1 MDKKDL
7 EQYTEDIYTCN
18 RTRCGFCVAECP
30 IYRIKGLEGYSSR
43 GKMMIA
49 RGLLEGT
56 IEPSAEVEELL
67 EDCLLCGYCQARC
80 ALNNLDIFTILRQ
93 RMVEE
98 ELYASEH
105 QEKAIKILEEGRL
118 FDRPAV
124 IKREGTNPLYLGCL
138 YQSKPI
144 QVKTIISVL
153 ERCGIDPLVADEAC
167 CGYIAEA
174 TGFRGEFES
183 IQERFREMYGPH
195 LDGEILTL
203 CPTCTITLRERYGLN
218 VKHAIVAVAERI
230 EELNLRQLDL
240 KATFH
245 DPCHLGRMLGVFEE
259 PRTILQALGVELIEM
274 EHNRVFST
282 CCGGGGGVA
291 DTDPELSLEVA
302 KNRVRDALEV
312 GVENIVTL
320 CPTCEP
326 MLLRAASRLANVV
339 GVFVDVRDLWDLLD
353 EALP

>member
-1 MDKKDL
+1 MDRKDL
-7 EQYTEDIYTCN
+7 EQFTEDIYTCN

-30 IYRIKGLEGYSSR
+30 IYRIKGLEAYSSR

-56 IEPSAEVEELL
+56 VEPSADVEELL

-80 ALNNLDIFTILRQ
+80 ALNNLDVFTLLRQ

-98 ELYASEH
+98 GLYAPEH
-105 QEKAIKILEEGRL
+105 QEKALKIQEEGRL
-118 FDRPAV
+118 FERPV
-124 IKREGTNPLYLGCL
+124 VMKREGTVPLYLGCL
-138 YQSKPI
+138 YQSKPV
-144 QVKTIISVL
+144 QAKTVISVL
-153 ERCGIDPLVADEAC
+153 ERCGIEPLVADEAC
-167 CGYIAEA
+167 CGYIVEA
-174 TGFRGEFES
+174 TGFRGEFET
-183 IQERFREMYGPH
+183 ITERFRDTYGTH

-230 EELNLRQLDL
+230 GELNPRQLNL
-240 KATFH
+240 KVTYH
-245 DPCHLGRMLGVFEE
+245 DPCHLGRMLGIFEE
-259 PRTILQALGVELIEM
+259 PRTVLQALGVELVEM
-274 EHNRVFST
+274 EQNRVFSA

-291 DTDPELSLEVA
+291 ETDQALSREIA
-302 KNRVRDALEV
+302 TNRVRDALRV
-312 GVENIVTL
+312 GVENIITI

-326 MLLRAASRLANVV
+326 MLLRGASRLANET

-353 EALP
+353 EALR

>member
-1 MDKKDL
+1 MDNKEL
-7 EQYTEDIYTCN
+7 VQYAEDIYTCN

-30 IYRIKGLEGYSSR
+30 IYRVKGLEGYSSR

-80 ALNNLDIFTILRQ
+80 ALNNLDIFTLLRQ
-93 RMVEE
+93 RLVEE

-105 QEKAIKILEEGRL
+105 QQKAIKILEEGRL

-124 IKREGTNPLYLGCL
+124 INREGTTPLYLGCL

-144 QVKTIISVL
+144 EVKTIISVL

-167 CGYIAEA
+167 CGYIVEA
-174 TGFRGEFES
+174 TGFSGEFES
-183 IQERFREMYGPH
+183 IQERFKETYRPH

-203 CPTCTITLRERYGLN
+203 CPTCTTTLRERYGLN

-230 EELNLRQLDL
+230 RELNPHQLDL
-240 KATFH
+240 KATYH

-259 PRTILQALGVELIEM
+259 PRTILQALGIELIEM

-291 DTDPELSLEVA
+291 DTDPELSLEIA
-302 KNRVRDALEV
+302 KYRVRDALAV

-326 MLLRAASRLANVV
+326 MLLRGASRLANEV